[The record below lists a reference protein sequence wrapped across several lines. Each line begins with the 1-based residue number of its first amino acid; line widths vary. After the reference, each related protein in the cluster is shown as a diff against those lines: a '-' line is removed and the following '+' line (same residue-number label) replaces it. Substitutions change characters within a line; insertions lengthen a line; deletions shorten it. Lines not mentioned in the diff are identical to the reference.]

1 MKISA
6 PGLELEVSARSP
18 CTDEDWCW
26 VHVIADVPGFSARLD
41 AQLQGEDL
49 SRFASEVGRLHES
62 VGEPGTATLS
72 SYERGL
78 EVTLTMQRLGG
89 ISGRYRL
96 ESERVGGDPAVL
108 SGPFERD
115 QSFLPALRDDVL
127 NLLDEL
133 KGGNE
138 A

>member
-26 VHVIADVPGFSARLD
+26 VHVTAEVPGFSARFD
-41 AQLQGEDL
+41 AQLQGGDL
-49 SRFASEVGRLHES
+49 SRFATEVGRLHES
-62 VGEPGTATLS
+62 VSEPGTARLS

-78 EVTLTMQRLGG
+78 EITINLQRLGG
-89 ISGRYRL
+89 ISGRYRF
-96 ESERVGGDPAVL
+96 ESERIGGDPAVL
-108 SGPFERD
+108 SGPFEID
-115 QSFLPALRDDVL
+115 QSFLTGLREDVL
-127 NLLDEL
+127 NLLSEL
-133 KGGNE
+133 KGANE